1 MHLPENGE
9 VPGSNRVRR
18 AETAICIYG
27 LKEKIRVQKSPET
40 VDAPGFAP
48 DASIPLS

>member
-1 MHLPENGE
+1 MHLPEKGE

-27 LKEKIRVQKSPET
+27 LKEKIQTSKSPET
-40 VDAPGFAP
+40 VDAPGFSP
-48 DASIPLS
+48 SASILLR